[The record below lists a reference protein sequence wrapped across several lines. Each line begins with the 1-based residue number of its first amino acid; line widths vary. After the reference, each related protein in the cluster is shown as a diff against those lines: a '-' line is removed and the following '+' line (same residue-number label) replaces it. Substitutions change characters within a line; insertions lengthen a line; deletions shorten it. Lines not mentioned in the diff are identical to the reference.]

1 MSGVP
6 TKSQTSAGGVVFRQ
20 NGKKNEI
27 VLISVGEE
35 KRWQLPKGLV
45 GKGEDAEAAALR
57 EVREEGG
64 VETELL
70 DLIDQI
76 EYWYY
81 SSSRGKRI
89 RFHKFVYFY
98 LMRYLSGDVD
108 DHDGEVNEA
117 AWFEIN
123 NAVGILAFS
132 SEKKIVEKAE
142 QMIIV
147 LSGKT

>member
-1 MSGVP
+1 
-6 TKSQTSAGGVVFRQ
+6 
-20 NGKKNEI
+20 
-27 VLISVGEE
+27 
-35 KRWQLPKGLV
+35 
-45 GKGEDAEAAALR
+45 
-57 EVREEGG
+57 VREEGG
-64 VETELL
+64 VDAELL

-89 RFHKFVYFY
+89 RFHKFVHFY

-108 DHDGEVNEA
+108 DHDDEVNEA
-117 AWFEIN
+117 AWFEFN
-123 NAVGILAFS
+123 KAVEILAFS
-132 SEKKIVEKAE
+132 NEKKIVEKAE

>member
-6 TKSQTSAGGVVFRQ
+6 TKSQTSAGGVAFRQ
-20 NGKKNEI
+20 VGKKNEI

-64 VETELL
+64 VDAELL

-89 RFHKFVYFY
+89 RFHKFVHFY

-108 DHDGEVNEA
+108 DHDDEVNEA
-117 AWFEIN
+117 AWFEFN
-123 NAVGILAFS
+123 KAVEILAFS
-132 SEKKIVEKAE
+132 NEKKIVEKAE

>member
-1 MSGVP
+1 
-6 TKSQTSAGGVVFRQ
+6 
-20 NGKKNEI
+20 
-27 VLISVGEE
+27 LISVGEE